1 MVKTL
6 KQPGLWLFS
15 YSLTVVSCSSPL
27 LPRPA
32 FSLMVNLLSF
42 GLELVPLTWQASA
55 QLGHCAQSSQQCSH
69 DTQNPGCCPWAALS
83 EVPFRGCMWF
93 VLLPVLWEGPV
104 LCGLVGALIT
114 SSRRTVWVIF
124 GSVTTLWL
132 FLGHR
137 NAWWGIE
144 ELYRDPWKLF
154 LKR

>member
-27 LPRPA
+27 PPRPA

-42 GLELVPLTWQASA
+42 GLELVPLAWQASA
-55 QLGHCAQSSQQCSH
+55 QSSQQRSH
-69 DTQNPGCCPWAALS
+69 DTQNPGCCSWAAPS
-83 EVPFRGCMWF
+83 EAPFRGCMRS
-93 VLLPVLWEGPV
+93 VLLPLLWEGPV

-132 FLGHR
+132 FLGHKS
-137 NAWWGIE
+137 AWWGIE
-144 ELYRDPWKLF
+144 ELYRDSWKLF
-154 LKR
+154 IKR